1 MNEKQTPKHGC
12 NVPCPWHQLTMCC
25 VDWSNKPCHDKLQTG
40 RRSCS
45 ACPPGSRSA
54 SSPPTEPLDSR
65 QRWTS
70 ACPSDG
76 EWEFQDTAEN
86 TKRTSLQVLI
96 SCPISSVFMAFKKEQ
111 GIVKM
116 TSHFLVWG
124 LWRNKVNSEIEYH
137 IVMEANVKGAAFISP
152 VSLTFCL
159 SVNQLFIMYNEWI
172 RLEIIIYSS
181 ISYDVKTELPH
192 KKLK

>member
-1 MNEKQTPKHGC
+1 MS
-12 NVPCPWHQLTMCC
+12 C
-25 VDWSNKPCHDKLQTG
+25 VDWSNKPCHEKLQTG

-54 SSPPTEPLDSR
+54 SSPPTELLDSR

-86 TKRTSLQVLI
+86 TKRTRTQVFI
-96 SCPISSVFMAFKKEQ
+96 SWPISSVFMAFNKEQ

-116 TSHFLVWG
+116 TSRFLMWG
-124 LWRNKVNSEIEYH
+124 LWRNKVNSEIDYH
-137 IVMEANVKGAAFISP
+137 IVIEASVKGAAFISP

-159 SVNQLFIMYNEWI
+159 WMNTVVRDHNIVSGM
-172 RLEIIIYSS
+172 
-181 ISYDVKTELPH
+181 T
-192 KKLK
+192 